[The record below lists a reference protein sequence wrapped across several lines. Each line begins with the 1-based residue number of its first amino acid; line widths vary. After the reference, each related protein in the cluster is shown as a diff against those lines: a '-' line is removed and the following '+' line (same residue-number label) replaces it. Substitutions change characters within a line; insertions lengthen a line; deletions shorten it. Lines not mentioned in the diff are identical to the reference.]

1 MWHFS
6 VGLSLRAVTL
16 LITVILTPV
25 VTKLVTSVALSC
37 VHYYHVESGTV
48 ITYTKVLAHQWS
60 LKQSTSMEM
69 TVSGKGNTEMT
80 VRLFECWEYFWPY
93 TLSSPCQWSVDKE
106 RIKKRPY
113 GRAHQRIMI
122 CCYSQKKKREGGKVT
137 SALLGPA
144 RRKQLGKMAQISV
157 LRGGAPSYQL

>member
-1 MWHFS
+1 
-6 VGLSLRAVTL
+6 
-16 LITVILTPV
+16 
-25 VTKLVTSVALSC
+25 
-37 VHYYHVESGTV
+37 
-48 ITYTKVLAHQWS
+48 
-60 LKQSTSMEM
+60 MEM

-122 CCYSQKKKREGGKVT
+122 CCYSQKKKERG
-137 SALLGPA
+137 
-144 RRKQLGKMAQISV
+144 RKSDFSIV
-157 LRGGAPSYQL
+157 RPSEEKAAWQNGTD